1 MTKIKT
7 KKTKTGDILAK
18 TIESKKLNA
27 TQRLAAVEQLMSG
40 YDSKFNIIADELD
53 KLSAYVNNLTR
64 RLNATIQAGEDGGI
78 TSDSVKQ
85 IIICENVKDLEG
97 KVDMLQQ
104 NGVLSRN
111 DEMVIADNSFIIGR
125 EIDDEGNVVNPRL
138 QFLVGS
144 IEQSYKEGLLGKKL
158 GDTYKGKDS
167 SITLE
172 ITEIYEVAD
181 QNKEQKFENA
191 EVNPD
196 NVVEEAAQ

>member
-1 MTKIKT
+1 MAKT
-7 KKTKTGDILAK
+7 KKTKTGETLAK
-18 TIESKKLNA
+18 AVEPKKMNA
-27 TQRLAAVEQLMSG
+27 TQRLAAVEQLVSS
-40 YDSKFNIIADELD
+40 YDSKFNIVADELD

-78 TSDSVKQ
+78 TNDSVKQ
-85 IIICENVKDLEG
+85 IIIGENVKDLEG
-97 KVDMLQQ
+97 KVEMLQQ

-111 DEMVIADNSFIIGR
+111 DTMAIADNSFIIGR

-158 GDTYKGKDS
+158 GDTYKSKDS
-167 SITLE
+167 SVTLE

-181 QNKEQKFENA
+181 PSKEQKFEDGDK
-191 EVNPD
+191 NPD
-196 NVVEEAAQ
+196 DAEAEAAQ

>member
-85 IIICENVKDLEG
+85 IIIGENVKDLEG